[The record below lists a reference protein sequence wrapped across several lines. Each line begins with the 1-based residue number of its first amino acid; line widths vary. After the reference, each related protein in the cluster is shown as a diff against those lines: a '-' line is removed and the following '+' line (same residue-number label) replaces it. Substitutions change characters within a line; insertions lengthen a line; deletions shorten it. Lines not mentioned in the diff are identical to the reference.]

1 MPTKK
6 QYYVISTT
14 LDIGSVEIFD
24 LFSNKDFFVSK
35 TNYFAVLS
43 SLYNIQDNY
52 NNQLSLVAEATG
64 DYFDLISNDVFD
76 SLFEEILINE
86 IKNKNRKYNLIL
98 DRGTSPQ
105 RNLLYKCSK
114 KLINKYKSIIIYTH
128 PIIIS
133 MRKWIQITELYKKTN
148 NSRYLEAL
156 SIEGEININK
166 YCIRFVELWIDS
178 IQKITSSYK
187 IKKNLLFI
195 QYEDLYEEFDLTFKK
210 ISNFLG
216 NENLLLENI
225 NALNRDN
232 FKKEYDMVRKIDKST
247 ISYTDKTLRKRL
259 PMKFIKIY

>member
-1 MPTKK
+1 
-6 QYYVISTT
+6 
-14 LDIGSVEIFD
+14 
-24 LFSNKDFFVSK
+24 
-35 TNYFAVLS
+35 
-43 SLYNIQDNY
+43 
-52 NNQLSLVAEATG
+52 
-64 DYFDLISNDVFD
+64 
-76 SLFEEILINE
+76 
-86 IKNKNRKYNLIL
+86 
-98 DRGTSPQ
+98 
-105 RNLLYKCSK
+105 
-114 KLINKYKSIIIYTH
+114 
-128 PIIIS
+128 

-232 FKKEYDMVRKIDKST
+232 FKKEYDLIRKIDKST